1 MIAIYVIPAIYTTVR
16 VGLQQDHYLAPRKA
30 PEEEKNL
37 WLKHSLL
44 ELEEPFEITF
54 LSFSK

>member
-1 MIAIYVIPAIYTTVR
+1 M
-16 VGLQQDHYLAPRKA
+16 QQDHYLAPHKA
-30 PEEEKNL
+30 PEEEKHL